1 MSTREDLEAWAGSV
15 GYQLSKTEL
24 NSSGFAYGET
34 VAAWAVWQAAT
45 SRQEA
50 KIKALRDS
58 LTWALSNISEEHYGW
73 PSDEDAAAHNAAIA
87 AAKE

>member
-1 MSTREDLEAWAGSV
+1 MSTEEDFEAWAKSRGHDLRKTINGTYLYSAALNAFA
-15 GYQLSKTEL
+15 GY
-24 NSSGFAYGET
+24 
-34 VAAWAVWQAAT
+34 QAAT

-73 PSDEDAAAHNAAIA
+73 PSEEDAAAHNAAIA
-87 AAKE
+87 AAKETP

>member
-1 MSTREDLEAWAGSV
+1 MV
-15 GYQLSKTEL
+15 
-24 NSSGFAYGET
+24 
-34 VAAWAVWQAAT
+34 AAT

-50 KIKALRDS
+50 QVKALRDS